1 MLPAPRRP
9 AEAFTEASSA
19 RSGAGRRTAVKAL
32 AKIGLVGAGYVGAV
46 VIAWAVVAAH
56 IAATQGPDRRDY
68 AAMFDF
74 GDTLLFLGV
83 FGLAAVLPTGAALF
97 FLRPYRWFWR
107 KLSIVAIVMAATVTT
122 AFVAILVGRGA
133 GAGSAANASAAVAT
147 LRILMAPMFG
157 LAFFVS
163 AVFAPSRKP
172 RLALLAATA
181 AEAMAFCG
189 YFLRL

>member
-1 MLPAPRRP
+1 M
-9 AEAFTEASSA
+9 
-19 RSGAGRRTAVKAL
+19 KAL
-32 AKIGLVGAGYVGAV
+32 AKVGLVGAGYVGAF
-46 VIAWAVVAAH
+46 ALASAVVAVY

-74 GDTLLFLGV
+74 GDSLLFLGV

-107 KLSIVAIVMAATVTT
+107 VLSIVAMVMAATAVA
-122 AFVAILVGRGA
+122 AFVVTLAWRGA
-133 GAGSAANASAAVAT
+133 GGRSVASAWAALAS
-147 LRILMAPMFG
+147 LRILLAPLPA

-163 AVFAPSRKP
+163 AVFAPSRNP

-181 AEAMAFCG
+181 IEGLVFCG
-189 YFLRL
+189 HFLLALTIGRAE